1 MILSTLAESGRVEH
15 LHPAFKL
22 VFDYVKSHD
31 LTKVPAGRIALDGDR
46 LFINVDDATLR
57 TEAEQ
62 ALEVHRSYIDMHFPL
77 SGSERVGWSPLEALA
92 AESSR
97 EPFDV
102 ARDFALYDLPAA
114 TYFDVVP
121 GQFYIMY
128 PEDAHAPIIGSGTL
142 RKLVAKVRID

>member
-22 VFDYVKSHD
+22 VLDYVKSHD

-46 LFINVDDATLR
+46 VFINVDDATLR

-62 ALEVHRSYIDMHFPL
+62 ALEVHRRYIDIHFPL

-102 ARDFALYDLPAA
+102 ARDLPFTTCRQPLTLMWCLGSSTSCIPKMPMPLLLAA
-114 TYFDVVP
+114 VHCANLW
-121 GQFYIMY
+121 Q
-128 PEDAHAPIIGSGTL
+128 
-142 RKLVAKVRID
+142 R

>member
-1 MILSTLAESGRVEH
+1 MPVIQGS
-15 LHPAFKL
+15 
-22 VFDYVKSHD
+22 
-31 LTKVPAGRIALDGDR
+31 
-46 LFINVDDATLR
+46 
-57 TEAEQ
+57 Q
-62 ALEVHRSYIDMHFPL
+62 HRRYIDIHFPL

-121 GQFYIMY
+121 GLFYIMY

-142 RKLVAKVRID
+142 RKLVAKVRIN

>member
-1 MILSTLAESGRVEH
+1 MILSTLAESGCVEH

-22 VFDYVKSHD
+22 VLDYVKSHD

-62 ALEVHRSYIDMHFPL
+62 ALEVHRRYIDIHFPL

-97 EPFDV
+97 EP
-102 ARDFALYDLPAA
+102 
-114 TYFDVVP
+114 FDVVP